1 MVPFPNVPN
10 LHYDSSTDSGSLI
23 SDQSHL
29 INPFAVGSQ
38 STTFINDYEGFSSF
52 LSGSTCFASA
62 LTTLPDDLDT
72 LTLYEQASSDPQD
85 LGEDFDRIC
94 SLFYRNIYISRD
106 IDLPPSWSIEDF
118 TRMILGEDEIRTPA
132 YLAEV
137 YSNLCECGI
146 YSAYWQMALDYL
158 DLISRS
164 PLY

>member
-52 LSGSTCFASA
+52 LSGSTSLTSA
-62 LTTLPDDLDT
+62 LTTLRDDFYT

-85 LGEDFDRIC
+85 LGEDFDRIAYVLC
-94 SLFYRNIYISRD
+94 FIVTYIYLETSTC
-106 IDLPPSWSIEDF
+106 PPAG
-118 TRMILGEDEIRTPA
+118 RLKILHA
-132 YLAEV
+132 
-137 YSNLCECGI
+137 
-146 YSAYWQMALDYL
+146 
-158 DLISRS
+158 
-164 PLY
+164 